1 MICVKITKN
10 NVSKVVPLVDQQAK
24 VNGTAHVFTEQ
35 SKMLIG
41 NTLYPVERPIDKHL
55 NGLYYAYQNKL
66 YRYNTGSFEM
76 ELIVTEASGTWSYAG
91 ENLYRCNDNIYYVYG
106 TTATLVSGASGI
118 PIYITNYY
126 YKINAILYYISG
138 ATATLVS
145 GLPSPWFHIE
155 GPYYMH
161 QGISELLY
169 YVSGA
174 TATLVSGLPSQ
185 WYYKYG
191 DYFQGDFNLYY
202 IPRAGSNAGTAQQV
216 TAMPGGWK
224 HIYNN
229 FFAVGATLYY
239 VSETTVTELVTDTSG
254 SWYGIPRYTGNYLG
268 CGPNLYKVSSGTVT
282 LLGSGSSGTWYGVR
296 QFLLACGPDLYYTG
310 YGAAANSL
318 VPIENLPSGWEYL
331 GDYFFAVGTSVY
343 RVGLSSNG
351 TGYAW
356 SVSGLPSGWMYLK
369 DNYFYKGSDL
379 YYVTSTGTS
388 YKAYKVTGLSS
399 GWEYITDKRFH
410 CGTSLYG
417 ISGNTSSGYSATLL
431 TVTKADTW
439 EHIYGNIY
447 ACGTELYDLN
457 ASQYGT
463 SDADIARL
471 PFYFYNS

>member
-41 NTLYPVERPIDKHL
+41 NTLYPVERPIDRYL
-55 NGLYYAYQNKL
+55 YYIYYAYQNKL

-76 ELIVTEASGTWSYAG
+76 ELIATGASGTWSYIG
-91 ENLYRCNDNIYYVYG
+91 GNLYSCGSVTYYVSGSTATVVSGFPTPSSSVTHCSGSYFYFGNTIYYVSG
-106 TTATLVSGASGI
+106 STATV
-118 PIYITNYY
+118 
-126 YKINAILYYISG
+126 
-138 ATATLVS
+138 VS
-145 GLPSPWFHIE
+145 GLPSGVSHLAV
-155 GPYYMH
+155 PYFRS
-161 QGISELLY
+161 GNSLY
-169 YVSGA
+169 YVSGS
-174 TATLVSGLPSQ
+174 TATV
-185 WYYKYG
+185 
-191 DYFQGDFNLYY
+191 
-202 IPRAGSNAGTAQQV
+202 IA
-216 TAMPGGWK
+216 
-224 HIYNN
+224 
-229 FFAVGATLYY
+229 
-239 VSETTVTELVTDTSG
+239 TDTSG
-254 SWYGIPRYTGNYLG
+254 SWYAAGGYTGDYFG
-268 CGPNLYKVSSGTVT
+268 CGLNLYKVSSGSTVT
-282 LLGSGSSGTWYGVR
+282 LLGSGNSGTWYEVR
-296 QFLLACGPDLYYTG
+296 QFLFACGPDLYYTG